1 VRKLSVLALVLIGC
15 NNCGVVT
22 KPPQSYFGLPNPPKL
37 IKVTSI
43 DFGCDRMF
51 CSTQVSVWIELYNDK
66 GCFRGVTIECEYE
79 VSKQKLM
86 YHTTDSYKLPASSS
100 RVLLIPKMLMVGKP
114 QYGTGL
120 VRCRR
125 HSVDGI
131 GLWSK
136 YETFEV
142 AQRYRN

>member
-1 VRKLSVLALVLIGC
+1 MFALVLFGC
-15 NNCGVVT
+15 SNCGVVA

-37 IKVTSI
+37 VKITAI
-43 DFGCDRMF
+43 DFGCDQMF
-51 CSTQVSVWIELYNDK
+51 CSTQVSVWLKLYNAKDYA
-66 GCFRGVTIECEYE
+66 RGVTVECEYE
-79 VSKQKLM
+79 VSKQKST
-86 YHTTDSYKLPASSS
+86 YHTTDSYKLPATSS
-100 RVLLIPKMLMVGKP
+100 RVLLIPKMLMVEKP
-114 QYGTGL
+114 QYGTGF

-142 AQRYRN
+142 SQRYVN